1 MVKIHIQEDCGNA
14 PKKLFVKDFIVAI
27 VSNDQAF
34 INQNATDD
42 IQWNRVGEQCIEGKD
57 AVLAALQR
65 TRAKTVAELTIYTIV
80 THGYNGV
87 AEGLLKFKDGSK
99 IAFCDVFRF
108 RASTNNAPVKAI
120 TTYAV
125 ALAEK

>member
-1 MVKIHIQEDCGNA
+1 MVKINVQEDCGNA

-27 VSNDQAF
+27 VNNDKAF
-34 INQNATDD
+34 IHSNTTAD
-42 IQWNRVGEQCIEGKD
+42 IQWNMVGGAHIEGKEAVLTELQRLRSD
-57 AVLAALQR
+57 AV
-65 TRAKTVAELTIYTIV
+65 VELTIHTIV

-87 AEGLLKFKDGSK
+87 AEGSLKFKDGREV
-99 IAFCDVFRF
+99 AFCDVYRF
-108 RASTNNAPVKAI
+108 KASTNNAPVKAI